1 MNFIDIIILIFAGYS
16 CFQGYRRG
24 FIKTIFDTLGVV
36 VAFFASKEFYYIVEN
51 FLLNNTKLF
60 VRVHDF
66 FESRVS
72 ESLLDIF
79 QNPMNL
85 PAGLQNIV
93 SNIINSGDAA
103 QTDTLSVFVD
113 NISLILIRS
122 ISFIITFLIIYV
134 VLVLL
139 ANFINVLFKLP
150 ILNITNRMF
159 GAITGSLKCI
169 ILLYLIFALSSPLI
183 SFMQESELV
192 KIVLNSESSKI
203 FYDNNILLNY
213 LSYKG
218 FYDN

>member
-1 MNFIDIIILIFAGYS
+1 MNFTDILIVIFVGCS

-24 FIKTIFDTLGVV
+24 FIKTLFDTLGVI
-36 VAFFASKEFYYIVEN
+36 VAFFVSKEFYYLVEN

-60 VRVHDF
+60 VKVHDF
-66 FESRVS
+66 FESKVS
-72 ESLLDIF
+72 ENIVDTF
-79 QNPMNL
+79 QNPVHL
-85 PAGLQNIV
+85 PAELQNVI
-93 SNIINSGDAA
+93 SNILNSGEVA
-103 QTDTLSVFVD
+103 QTDTFSLFVD

-139 ANFINVLFKLP
+139 SNFINVIFKLP
-150 ILNITNRMF
+150 LLNITNRLF
-159 GAITGSLKCI
+159 GAGTAILKSV

-183 SFMQESELV
+183 SFMQDSELA
-192 KIVLNSESSKI
+192 KNVLNSESSKI

-218 FYDN
+218 FFNN